1 MADLVENGVVEEKT
15 QEEVDTQE
23 GVKAEAATEKTYTQA
38 EVTEM
43 IRENVN
49 RAVAKAHKDAE
60 EKFKAEQDEA
70 EKLAKMNEKEKADY
84 EHDKLLA
91 ELQSLKDE
99 KTLNEMK
106 NIARDMLLESNITL
120 PDELLGRLVTL
131 DAEDTKKAVTD
142 FVSAFNTAVSEEVK
156 KNIRQDPPGVGS
168 EVSKQTNYG
177 ASLAKNK
184 NTGGKLV

>member
-1 MADLVENGVVEEKT
+1 MADLVENGVVEEQT

-23 GVKAEAATEKTYTQA
+23 EVKSDAATEKTFTQA
-38 EVTEM
+38 EVTEK
-43 IRENVN
+43 IQQAVN

-70 EKLAKMNEKEKADY
+70 DKLAKMNEKEKADY
-84 EHDKLLA
+84 ERDKLLA

-99 KTLNEMK
+99 KTFNEMK

-120 PDELLGRLVTL
+120 SDELLGRLVTL

-142 FVSAFNTAVSEEVK
+142 FVSAFNAAVSEEVK
-156 KNIRQDPPGVGS
+156 KTIRQETPEVGS
-168 EVSKQTNYG
+168 GVLEQTNYG

-184 NTGGKLV
+184 NTSGKLV

>member
-1 MADLVENGVVEEKT
+1 MADLVENGVVEEVSQEQVDT
-15 QEEVDTQE
+15 QEEV
-23 GVKAEAATEKTYTQA
+23 KSEAAAEKTYTQA

-43 IRENVN
+43 IKQNVS

-84 EHDKLLA
+84 EHDKLIA

-106 NIARDMLLESNITL
+106 NIARGMLLDSNITL
-120 PDELLGRLVTL
+120 SDELLGRLVTL
-131 DAEDTKKAVTD
+131 DAEETKQAVTG
-142 FVSAFNTAVSEEVK
+142 FISAFNAAVSEEVK
-156 KNIRQDPPGVGS
+156 KTIRQDTPGVGS

-177 ASLAKNK
+177 ARLAKNK
-184 NTGGKLV
+184 NTSEKLV